1 MLAIRTAARTATR
14 RTRLAIPALVTS
26 LLLALASCT
35 TSATTTDSATTAAPD
50 GAAMAV
56 TVTDPWVKAVD
67 GGMTGVF
74 GTLTNESDAE
84 IRIVSAESPVSP
96 VAELHEVTADEAG
109 EMVMQ
114 PKEGGFVLAAGG
126 THELVPG
133 GDHIMLMD
141 VGDPLE
147 PGEEITVTLTAQDG
161 SSVTFTAPARSYT
174 GANETYQGGDTEGGM
189 GEGHTGTP
197 EPTDS

>member
-1 MLAIRTAARTATR
+1 MPATRTATR
-14 RTRLAIPALVTS
+14 RSRLAIPALVTG

-35 TSATTTDSATTAAPD
+35 TSTTTSASSTTAAPD
-50 GAAMAV
+50 DAATAV
-56 TVTDPWVKAVD
+56 TVSDPWVKAAD

-84 IRIVSAESPVSP
+84 IRIVSAESSVSSG
-96 VAELHEVTADEAG
+96 AELHEVTANEAG

-126 THELVPG
+126 THELTPG

-141 VGDPLE
+141 VGGPLE

-174 GANETYQGGDTEGGM
+174 GANETYEGGDTEGGM
-189 GEGHTGTP
+189 VEGHTGTP
-197 EPTDS
+197 EPEDS